1 MKSTFRKLSAIFL
14 VAALFSSLLISCTAT
29 PESTPPTEPEI
40 KPPTEPESTP
50 PPPVEI
56 IDQLGRTVTLETTN
70 PQRIVSLAPSHT
82 ETLYALGL
90 GDRLVAVTDYCNYPP
105 EVKEKP
111 SIGGFSTPNIEEVV
125 AMDPDLI
132 LATVIHEDKVIPQLE
147 AKGLTVVAVDPT
159 TIDEVIEAIT
169 LIGKVTGAEKEAD
182 SLLADMQKRIKAVTD
197 KTDGLAG
204 AEKPNV
210 LYVVWHDP
218 LMAAGSGTLH
228 DELIRTAGGTNV
240 ASELDGYAAIS
251 LEVVIAANPQ
261 VMIAG
266 VGMGTGEDLPLQF
279 ITTEPRLEDTDA
291 RINNRIYRIDV
302 DLVGR
307 PGPRIV
313 EALEQFAG
321 FIHPELF
328 EE

>member
-1 MKSTFRKLSAIFL
+1 MKSTLKPGAIFL
-14 VAALFSSLLISCTAT
+14 MAVLFLVLLVSCTTT
-29 PESTPPTEPEI
+29 PESTPPETPEI
-40 KPPTEPESTP
+40 TPSAEPESAP
-50 PPPVEI
+50 PPPLEI
-56 IDQLGRTVTLETTN
+56 VDQLGRTVTLVTTD

-90 GDRLVAVTDYCNYPP
+90 GDRLVAITDYCNYPP
-105 EVKEKP
+105 EVAEKP

-132 LATVIHEDKVIPQLE
+132 LATVIHESEVIPQLE

-159 TIDEVIEAIT
+159 TINEVIEAIT
-169 LIGKVTGAEKEAD
+169 LIGKVTGAEKEAT
-182 SLLADMQKRIKAVTD
+182 SLLADMQSRIKAVTD
-197 KTDGLAG
+197 RTGGLNET
-204 AEKPNV
+204 EKPKV
-210 LYVVWHDP
+210 LYIVWHEP

-228 DELIRTAGGTNV
+228 DELIRTAGGINV
-240 ASELDGYAAIS
+240 AGDLDSYAAIS

-279 ITTEPRLEDTDA
+279 ITSEKRLEDTDA
-291 RINNRIYRIDV
+291 RINSRIYGIDV